1 MLKSRVLLIFIIV
14 TSLFLACGG
23 GNKEAIP
30 EGDRWTIYVTIQ
42 PLKSLAEAIVG
53 DKAKVNTLLPLGSDP
68 HSYEPSPDDVR
79 KLANSA
85 ILFQI
90 GIGMDEWAS
99 APALEAED
107 GPRIVPVSIGVPV
120 LPALPDRLWKK
131 FLEED
136 KVAKHGNPHIW
147 LDPAIVEGLVV
158 PQMTKA
164 IISADP
170 QNEQFYRANSSK
182 LRDNLKAM
190 SDEIRSEVAHL
201 KGSAVIL
208 NHGAFVYFC
217 RQYGLRVIDIIEPF
231 PGQEPT
237 AKDLTEIIENAAEE
251 GPVAILSEKQVSPKP
266 AEVIAEELGIP
277 IVSVDPLGNP
287 DETYLQLIR
296 RNVSAIASIKIE

>member
-1 MLKSRVLLIFIIV
+1 MKSRVLLILIIV

-23 GNKEAIP
+23 GKDELSQ
-30 EGDRWTIYVTIQ
+30 EGEKWTIYVTIQ

-53 DKAKVNTLLPLGSDP
+53 DKAEVHTLLPPGADP
-68 HSYEPSPDDVR
+68 HSYEPTPDDVR

-85 ILFQI
+85 LLFQI

-131 FLEED
+131 FLEDD

-170 QNEQFYRANSSK
+170 QNEQFYRANSFK
-182 LRDNLKAM
+182 LRDDLKEM
-190 SDEIRSEVAHL
+190 SEEIRTEVAHL

-208 NHGAFVYFC
+208 HHGAFVYFC
-217 RQYGLRVIDIIEPF
+217 RQYGLKVIDIIEPF

-237 AKDLTEIIENAAEE
+237 VKDLTEIIENAAEE
-251 GPVAILSEKQVSPKP
+251 KPVAILSEPQVSPKP

-277 IVSVDPLGNP
+277 IVSVDPLGKS
-287 DETYLQLIR
+287 DETYMQLIR
-296 RNVSAIASIKIE
+296 RNVRAIASIKIE